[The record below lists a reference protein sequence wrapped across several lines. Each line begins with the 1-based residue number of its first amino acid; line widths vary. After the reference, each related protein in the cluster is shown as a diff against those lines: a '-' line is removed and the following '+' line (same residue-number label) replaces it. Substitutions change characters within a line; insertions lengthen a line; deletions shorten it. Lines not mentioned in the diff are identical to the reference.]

1 MNKHKWKD
9 DIEIDYIF
17 MHMHTHMGTY
27 TVQIYAHAFPFKYI
41 SWVKSIYCTCFLLL
55 ISLNIISLSIIHL
68 VSISFPF
75 FKFLQWVYLFIFLAH
90 LFLRSTKQNTIIG
103 GQLLYNIVLASAT
116 HPHESATG
124 IQMSPPSRTVLPS
137 SPPSHPPR
145 PRLSQDT
152 GLSSL

>member
-17 MHMHTHMGTY
+17 MHIHTHVGTC

-41 SWVKSIYCTCFLLL
+41 SWVKGIYCTWFLLL
-55 ISLNIISLSIIHL
+55 VSLNIISSSIIHL
-68 VSISFPF
+68 MSISLPF
-75 FKFLQWVYLFIFLAH
+75 FLIPSVSLFIFLAH
-90 LFLRSTKQNTIIG
+90 LFLISTEQNTIIG
-103 GQLLYNIVLASAT
+103 GQLLCNIVLASAT
-116 HPHESATG
+116 HQHESATG
-124 IQMSPPSRTVLPS
+124 IPMSHPSWTVLPS

-145 PRLSQDT
+145 VSQDT